1 MVQIQHRSLLKN
13 VSTLEVWGLQ
23 VSSLAA
29 FAASDKK
36 LLWPRSHRTSHSTG
50 ENVFHTAIP
59 SRDLNCFAGALG
71 KDLWKKRTINISFS
85 HGKLYSSMQL
95 CIWETISLSR
105 SFPFILTFCI
115 LPVRCLLCSFLR
127 GLRML
132 YCGIQPDRRAAAFSS
147 CSSFLK

>member
-13 VSTLEVWGLQ
+13 VSTLEVRGQCRSAPWQHLQ
-23 VSSLAA
+23 RVTRNCSGPEVTEQVQGKMSSTQQFQAET
-29 FAASDKK
+29 
-36 LLWPRSHRTSHSTG
+36 W
-50 ENVFHTAIP
+50 I
-59 SRDLNCFAGALG
+59 ALG